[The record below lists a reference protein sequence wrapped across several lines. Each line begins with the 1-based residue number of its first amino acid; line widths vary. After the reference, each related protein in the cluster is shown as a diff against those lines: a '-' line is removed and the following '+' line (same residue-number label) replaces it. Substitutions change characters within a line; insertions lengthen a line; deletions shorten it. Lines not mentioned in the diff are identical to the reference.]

1 MAATHCSD
9 GLQTQRHQVLT
20 TYLPFW
26 RIEMQI
32 KDLSLELDTKALSA
46 VRGGG
51 VSGANIG
58 AIVMGPVAQFGG
70 SGLSFA
76 SPSSNTNVQAPT
88 LSQTNVGFDN
98 DTAALIGSAVGLF
111 QMA

>member
-1 MAATHCSD
+1 
-9 GLQTQRHQVLT
+9 
-20 TYLPFW
+20 
-26 RIEMQI
+26 
-32 KDLSLELDTKALSA
+32 
-46 VRGGG
+46 
-51 VSGANIG
+51 
-58 AIVMGPVAQFGG
+58 MGPVAQFGG

-98 DTAALIGSAVGLF
+98 DTAALIGSAVGIF